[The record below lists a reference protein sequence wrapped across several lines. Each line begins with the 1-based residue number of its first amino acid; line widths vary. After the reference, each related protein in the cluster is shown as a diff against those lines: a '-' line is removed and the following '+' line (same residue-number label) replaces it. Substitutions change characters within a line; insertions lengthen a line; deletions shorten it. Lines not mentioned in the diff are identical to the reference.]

1 MNGPFQVAQAST
13 PGATNNNNSTT
24 RIFSLTK
31 PLGDQAVTINLGYD
45 QKVKVD
51 FSAIANEKITL
62 VHLGD
67 KLIIL
72 FDNKSTLTIEP
83 FFDSRHDGLNN
94 LSVEVAPGRD
104 VSVSEFASLFPIT
117 TDQSVLPAAGDGNG
131 NAQASGA
138 NFSPA
143 SVDPLGIGN
152 PLALLGQEELGT
164 FVTGVDTFD
173 GTPNAAAPTIA
184 VGAGLA
190 LTVDESFIPVVG
202 SLQLPAGSSVAV
214 ADYSTVFAVT
224 APGGV
229 ASQTYALTA
238 TGTVSNLI
246 DTGTGQTVVLVQKG
260 AGEVDGIVTIEGA
273 TVTVF
278 TLTVDAAGHV
288 TMTDLRAVHE
298 ANPADSNDGITL
310 AAGLVSLT
318 VTVTDFNT
326 NTATATLDLGP
337 HVTILDDGPT
347 ITAHEGEIPSLNVD
361 ESFLAAATN
370 AGVDGSG
377 TGPAGS
383 TTDHGFFAGA
393 FTSVAG
399 ADGATIAY
407 TLGIGGTPS
416 GEGGLIDSGLIDSA
430 TGQHVVLVLTPAG
443 VVEGHVGTAA
453 GETVF
458 TLTIDAATAEVTLTQ
473 LRSVHEG
480 SPDSPDD
487 TSEGISLDSVA
498 NLVTLTATITDG
510 DGDKATASIDLG
522 TRVTFHDDG
531 PSIEAVKPSEGDE
544 GGGVPSLNVDESF
557 LTAATNGVDGSGT
570 GPAGAT
576 TDHASFAGMFTSVQ
590 GADHATVSYILG
602 IAAPEE
608 EATLLDSGLI
618 DSATGQ
624 EVVLVLTPAGVVEG
638 HVGTADGETVFT
650 LTVDAATADV
660 TLTQFRAVHENTADN
675 PTDSSEGISLNHIT
689 NLVTLTAII
698 TDNDGDS
705 ASASIDLGALVTFHD
720 DGPSIVASEGKAP
733 SLQVDESFLTAATNG
748 VDGTGMDP
756 AGATTDHASFAGM
769 FTSVQGADHATI
781 VYTLGIATPSQES
794 ESNLVDSGLI
804 DSATGQEVVLVLTA
818 GGAVEGHVGT
828 TGGALVFTLTVD
840 AATAEVTLTQLRS
853 VHENDPTS
861 NNEGISLD
869 HVANLV
875 TLTAT
880 ITDNDGDSASA
891 SIDLGANVTF
901 YDDGPT
907 LSVTAGEGAAVVD
920 ETPGLQTASGAT
932 DVAFSSLTGAIQTL
946 FNGVLHK
953 GFDPD
958 VGHDHSAIGY
968 AVGTGLVTATVNYGA
983 DHGQS
988 EVFALTLGH
997 DGMDSGLKTTEGREI
1012 FLFLENGVIVG
1023 RYDAPNDGNTTV
1035 NHSDPAAFAIAIDPA
1050 TGQVSLAQYVSLNHP
1065 DQATAA
1071 DGFNSYNEAISLA
1084 SGTVSISVTV
1094 TDNDND
1100 SVTKAV
1106 DVSGEIKFLDDG
1118 PKVTVV
1124 VDRHFSVVLDET
1136 PGVQSQDDDTTSSTV
1151 RHLFDSVTNPGNDPD
1166 LTSGEKDHG
1175 AIGFAIGSNA
1185 ALDVTAVF
1193 GADGP
1198 SGGECTNVFSLTLN
1212 GISGYVDSGLQTTDG
1227 KEIYLTLND
1236 HGVIVGRVDTD
1247 GDHHVTAS
1255 DPAAFAI
1262 AIDSDGHVA
1271 TAEYLSLRHP
1281 DPHADDESVQLA
1293 AGTVSATVTIT
1304 DGDGDTASASAD
1316 ISGKIQF
1323 EDDVPVA
1330 HDVTAPTIL
1339 DDEAQTLFT
1348 PVNFGGS
1355 GDVSPSVNT
1364 TSGGAGTLFD
1374 SGADGTKTV
1383 SFAAPSGLQAIYKLP
1398 SGLAGQEIVDFATT
1412 VSGGHTI
1419 LTATGHTSHNVVFT
1433 LDVAAD
1439 GSYTFKVSEPL
1450 VDPVHSTTEENL
1462 SIKIGFTVTDGDGD
1476 QDTGSLTVKVNDDT
1490 PTVEVDQAQQ
1500 NHHDVTLS
1508 TLTLDESIGT
1518 MAGDSNAAT
1527 DDVSGVTTPTLLTLV
1542 NAAKA
1547 IGIVST
1553 PTSDHGTSV
1562 ADLFETHVSFGA
1574 DGPKAAAVSTYS
1586 LTLKDDHGSLVT
1598 NSHTGVETNL
1608 VVTELAGTA
1617 LQGTSDA
1624 QRTVYLFQASDGSIV
1639 GRIGNNPNGDIAL
1652 HIMITGSAS
1661 DPQITVEQYLPM
1673 EHSNHNSADEST
1685 SLTFDNG
1692 DASLGITLTVT
1703 ATDGDGDVATD
1714 SKTVSLADCNTS
1726 LIKIEDDGPTVSLT
1740 ATAITVVHDE
1750 TPGLQTA
1757 ADPNP
1762 ADDVQFG
1769 DLSGAVRTAFT
1780 NVANPG
1786 SDPDLTA
1793 GQMDHGAIGFAKSA
1807 ASLVNVTTDFGTD
1820 GAAISNA
1827 TVLGL
1832 ALGGI
1837 KLANG
1842 GVDSG
1847 LKTTDGHE
1855 IDLFLENGLI
1865 VGRYDG
1871 TDGNTTITNGSNHSS
1886 IDPAAFAIAISQD
1899 GTVSLAQYVSLKNPL
1914 PGSSYDEPT
1923 TALKNVVA
1931 TVTVTDGDGDTAT
1944 KSLDISGQIQFQDDG
1959 PTLSVAAPAA
1969 INGFDFGTF
1978 AINNEWGAGSGIATG
1993 TNGGWTIADANQG
2006 HSGADL
2012 IGNTGGGTVQLE
2024 RVGDGYEGMHSST
2037 GGFMVDLD
2045 ASPRDVKISQTVTG
2059 LADGQTYD
2067 LRFEAGAPFPN
2078 SSHLEVWFGGV
2089 KVGDIAPAG
2098 QMQEYMITLTGGSG
2112 DHSNLLEFR
2121 ETGSPDNQGTY
2132 LANVSV
2138 GEIVIDETAGIQA
2151 DSNEI
2156 ASSTLFDAVAHKG
2169 SDPDMAAQF
2178 AQGTSAAV
2186 SVAANFGAD
2195 GPLGGSAAAGT
2206 VYSLTTNNVDSGL
2219 TTTSGQA
2226 IHLFNETYNGVG
2238 YVVGR
2243 YDSNNS
2249 GTIDGADDAA
2259 FAFTIDPGTGKLSL
2273 VQYVSLHQPNTA
2285 SYDEGVFLK
2294 TGSLSVNVTITDGDG
2309 DAVSKSA
2316 DISANVRFDDDGPH
2330 AVLTVAPESVLTID
2344 ETAGP
2349 DSGTNDVANI
2359 AAVSGLFGAIPGTP
2373 IEIAQ
2378 GSVAV
2383 VSASASSYGADG
2395 QGAPATYALNVSAPN
2410 GVDSGIDATDGRS
2423 VFLFKEGNLIVGRE
2437 ATAGGIADDHGSVAF
2452 AIAIDGSTGK
2462 LTVAEY
2468 TGLYHHN
2475 PLDPNEAATPLTI
2488 LNNVINATVTI
2499 TDGDGDTSTAS
2510 VGIGSQIHFL
2520 DDGPTVV
2527 AAPTNLISNGDFSQ
2541 GTFAPASFGGIA
2553 SAPGSVTGWVFSN
2566 STVEA
2571 PAPGGL
2577 QVERVSDGYLGLHSS
2592 THGSMID
2599 MAASPG
2605 NIQLSQQVSGLVSGQ
2620 TYAVE
2625 FEAGAPYPA
2634 TAELQVLWNN
2644 VVIGTIDPTG
2654 PMTSYSYVVT
2664 ATGIAANDQ
2673 ITFRE
2678 VGLGHAPIPGEA
2690 DEGYHGTYLAN
2701 IAIVATSVVDEDG
2714 LTGPLSF
2721 GNHDSQVGDNVVPN
2735 TDGDNNEATATGN
2748 LNINWGADNA
2758 DKAADTVTGTFAT
2771 LVQDTPGG
2779 AGNRSVTF
2787 TDANVS
2793 FGGASSLT
2801 SQGVAITFSLNADH
2815 TILTGSAG
2823 DRSVFQVS
2831 LSDDGTGSFRFVLL
2845 DQLDHAP
2852 NGNENDIALTFNYTV
2867 TDSDG
2872 DTASSK
2878 FIVSVDDDVPVT
2890 GLNATITVDE
2900 DDLAS
2905 GNHDT
2910 TSPGDDAAS
2919 ITPVTGTLNFS
2930 VGADEPA
2937 TVGFAS
2943 LNGAAVVDTG
2953 THAVTAGGIALH
2965 YYWDSA
2971 SHTLYA
2977 STSTD
2982 TLAHATATAAFKI
2995 QVTDPATGA
3004 YSFSLLGQVD
3014 HPGHNDGVGG
3024 TQTAYEDNIN
3034 INLTYTVTDRD
3045 NDTAAGTLS
3054 VSIDDDIPIIGSG
3067 AATNNL
3073 IVNGSF
3079 ELGHD
3084 DLGNNQWSIYHTIT
3098 GWTSKDIGPAGTAGD
3113 VPFELQTG
3121 NVGGVFA
3128 QDGNTLVELD
3138 SDLKSGDLTGGDH
3151 FNDSGHTNATIQ
3163 QVVAGTQAGQ
3173 SYELT
3178 FYYAP
3183 RPGEG
3188 DADSGSMEVLWNG
3201 TVVKTIDSTGMTPG
3215 VWQLITVS
3223 VVGTGPGD
3231 VLAFQGTGQENTL
3244 GAFIDNVS
3252 LVPVTF
3258 VDEDGLTGPL
3268 SKGNHDSQPGDN
3280 IVPDTDNDHNEAT
3293 STGKLNIKW
3302 GADNLDSGTDTVAG
3316 LFGTL
3321 VQDHP
3326 DGLGDRSVTFTN
3338 TNVAVDG
3345 VSSLTS
3351 HGQAVTFSL
3360 NADGTI
3366 LTGVAGTRTVMEIS
3380 LSDEGTG
3387 AFRVVLL
3394 DQLDHAP
3401 GNNENDIHLTF
3412 NFTATD
3418 SDGDA
3423 VKGNFTVGVDDDVPV
3438 ATGGSIFIGEV
3449 FEGGLGNGLA
3459 PTKVTFSGLALAS
3472 MVSVGADEPATFGLN
3487 GAVTGVVHDS
3497 NGHDVTSQGVT
3508 VKYAVVGGDVIG
3520 FADTS
3525 GDNLFTSGEHEI
3537 FRLHDNGNGLLT
3549 FTLEGQVDNAGS
3561 SASGGHP
3568 LILNLATA
3576 FKATDFDGDSTVLSG
3591 SVSFGVESGTTDPI
3605 VLDLGKSGLAFTSQ
3619 GNGVQFDINGDGAK
3633 DQVAWT
3639 ANGEGGI
3646 LALDVDGSGKIE
3658 NGNELFTPGFAG
3670 GHFANG
3676 IAALASLDAN
3686 HDGVIDSKDPA
3697 FSQLVVWQDAN
3708 HNGVS
3713 DAGEL
3718 TKLTDL
3724 GIKSID
3730 LATTAD
3736 AASIDGQ
3743 HVAATGTFTYVD
3755 GSKGSFVEVDFDTTL
3770 GTTSTPTGAANGTHS
3785 DLPKSGMDQVV
3796 DFTPAGHG
3804 ELNFAAI
3811 NPGVP
3816 AGGEK
3821 FQFSTVDA
3829 PLMHDAFGDNSA
3841 AAAKMALA
3849 ILQAGGTV
3857 DTAHL
3862 PVAH

>member
-1 MNGPFQVAQAST
+1 MNGPFRVAEVSGT
-13 PGATNNNNSTT
+13 TTTTNNTAP
-24 RIFSLTK
+24 RIYTLTK
-31 PLGDQAVTINLGYD
+31 PLGDQAVVVNLGYD

-51 FSAIANEKITL
+51 FSSIANEKITL
-62 VHLGD
+62 VHIGD

-72 FDNKSTLTIEP
+72 FDNKSTLTVEP
-83 FFDSRHDGLNN
+83 FFDSRHDGINN
-94 LSVEVAPGRD
+94 LSIEVAPGRD

-117 TDQSVLPAAGDGNG
+117 TDQSILPAAGDGNG

-138 NFSPA
+138 NFTPS

-152 PLALLGQEELGT
+152 PLALLGQEELGN
-164 FVTGVDTFD
+164 FVVGQDTFD
-173 GTPNAAAPTIA
+173 GTPTAAAPTIA

-202 SLQLPAGSSVAV
+202 SLQLPAGSTVAV
-214 ADYSTVFAVT
+214 ADYSTVFAIT
-224 APGGV
+224 APAGV

-238 TGTVSNLI
+238 TGTASNLI
-246 DTGTGQTVVLVQKG
+246 DSGTGQTVVLVQKG
-260 AGEVDGIVTIEGA
+260 AGEVDGIVTIEGVA
-273 TVTVF
+273 VTVF

-298 ANPADSNDGITL
+298 ANPADSNDGISL

-318 VTVTDFNT
+318 VTVTDVNA
-326 NTATATLDLGP
+326 NVATATIDLGP
-337 HVTILDDGPT
+337 NVTILDDGPT
-347 ITAHEGEIPSLNVD
+347 IAAHEGEIPSLNVD
-361 ESFLAAATN
+361 ESFLTAATN
-370 AGVDGSG
+370 DGVAGSG

-407 TLGIGGTPS
+407 KLGIGGTPS
-416 GEGGLIDSGLIDSA
+416 GEGGLIDSGLIDSS
-430 TGQHVVLVLTPAG
+430 TGAHVVLVLTAGG

-453 GETVF
+453 GATVF
-458 TLTIDAATAEVTLTQ
+458 TLTIDPATAEVTLTQ
-473 LRSVHEG
+473 FRSVHEG

-522 TRVTFHDDG
+522 THVTFHDDG
-531 PSIEAVKPSEGDE
+531 PSISVVRPSEGDE

-557 LTAATNGVDGSGT
+557 LTAATNAGVDGSGT

-590 GADHATVSYILG
+590 GADHAKISYILG
-602 IAAPEE
+602 IAAPDE

-618 DSATGQ
+618 DSATGK

-650 LTVDAATADV
+650 LTVDAATAEVTLTQLRSVHENTADNPTDSSEGISLDRIVNLVTLTAIIVDNDGDSASASIDIGAQITFHDDGPSIIANEGESPSLNVDESFLTAATNGVDGSGTGPAGLTTDHASFAGLFTSVQGADHATIAYTLGIATPSGESSVVDSGLIDSGTGLEVVLVLTPAGVVEGHVGTAAGETVFTLTVDPATADV

-675 PTDSSEGISLNHIT
+675 PTDSSEGISL
-689 NLVTLTAII
+689 
-698 TDNDGDS
+698 
-705 ASASIDLGALVTFHD
+705 DL
-720 DGPSIVASEGKAP
+720 
-733 SLQVDESFLTAATNG
+733 
-748 VDGTGMDP
+748 
-756 AGATTDHASFAGM
+756 
-769 FTSVQGADHATI
+769 
-781 VYTLGIATPSQES
+781 
-794 ESNLVDSGLI
+794 
-804 DSATGQEVVLVLTA
+804 
-818 GGAVEGHVGT
+818 
-828 TGGALVFTLTVD
+828 
-840 AATAEVTLTQLRS
+840 
-853 VHENDPTS
+853 
-861 NNEGISLD
+861 
-869 HVANLV
+869 VANLV

-891 SIDLGANVTF
+891 TIDLGAHVTF
-901 YDDGPT
+901 HDDGPT

-920 ETPGLQTASGAT
+920 ETHGLQTANGAT

-958 VGHDHSAIGY
+958 VSHDHSAIGY
-968 AVGTGLVTATVNYGA
+968 AVGTGLVTATVNSGA
-983 DHGQS
+983 DHIQS
-988 EVFALTLGH
+988 EVFALTLSGN
-997 DGMDSGLKTTEGREI
+997 GIDSGLATTEGREI
-1012 FLFLENGVIVG
+1012 YLFLENGVIVG
-1023 RYDAPNDGNTTV
+1023 RYDAPHDGNTTV
-1035 NHSDPAAFAIAIDPA
+1035 NQSDPAAFAIAIDPA
-1050 TGQVSLAQYVSLNHP
+1050 TGDISIAQYVSLNHP

-1084 SGTVSISVTV
+1084 AGTVSIAVTV
-1094 TDNDND
+1094 TDRDGD
-1100 SVTKAV
+1100 SVTQAA
-1106 DVSGEIKFLDDG
+1106 DVSGAIKFLDDG
-1118 PKVTVV
+1118 PKVTVD

-1136 PGVQSQDDDTTSSTV
+1136 PGVQFEDDDTTSSSV
-1151 RHLFDSVTNPGNDPD
+1151 RHLFDSVTNTGNDPD
-1166 LTSGEKDHG
+1166 LSSGQKDHG
-1175 AIGFAIGSNA
+1175 AIGFAIGSHA
-1185 ALDVTAVF
+1185 ALDVTASF

-1198 SGGECTNVFSLTLN
+1198 SGECSNAFSLTLN
-1212 GISGYVDSGLQTTDG
+1212 GISGSVDSGLQTTDG
-1227 KEIYLTLND
+1227 KEIYLTLE

-1247 GDHHVTAS
+1247 GDHHVSTS

-1262 AIDSDGHVA
+1262 AIDDDGHVA
-1271 TAEYLSLRHP
+1271 TAEYLSLHHG
-1281 DPHADDESVQLA
+1281 DPHASDESVQLA
-1293 AGTVSATVTIT
+1293 SGTISATVTIT

-1323 EDDVPVA
+1323 EDDA
-1330 HDVTAPTIL
+1330 
-1339 DDEAQTLFT
+1339 
-1348 PVNFGGS
+1348 
-1355 GDVSPSVNT
+1355 
-1364 TSGGAGTLFD
+1364 
-1374 SGADGTKTV
+1374 
-1383 SFAAPSGLQAIYKLP
+1383 
-1398 SGLAGQEIVDFATT
+1398 
-1412 VSGGHTI
+1412 
-1419 LTATGHTSHNVVFT
+1419 
-1433 LDVAAD
+1433 
-1439 GSYTFKVSEPL
+1439 
-1450 VDPVHSTTEENL
+1450 
-1462 SIKIGFTVTDGDGD
+1462 
-1476 QDTGSLTVKVNDDT
+1476 
-1490 PTVEVDQAQQ
+1490 
-1500 NHHDVTLS
+1500 
-1508 TLTLDESIGT
+1508 
-1518 MAGDSNAAT
+1518 
-1527 DDVSGVTTPTLLTLV
+1527 
-1542 NAAKA
+1542 
-1547 IGIVST
+1547 
-1553 PTSDHGTSV
+1553 
-1562 ADLFETHVSFGA
+1562 
-1574 DGPKAAAVSTYS
+1574 
-1586 LTLKDDHGSLVT
+1586 
-1598 NSHTGVETNL
+1598 
-1608 VVTELAGTA
+1608 
-1617 LQGTSDA
+1617 
-1624 QRTVYLFQASDGSIV
+1624 
-1639 GRIGNNPNGDIAL
+1639 
-1652 HIMITGSAS
+1652 
-1661 DPQITVEQYLPM
+1661 
-1673 EHSNHNSADEST
+1673 
-1685 SLTFDNG
+1685 
-1692 DASLGITLTVT
+1692 
-1703 ATDGDGDVATD
+1703 
-1714 SKTVSLADCNTS
+1714 
-1726 LIKIEDDGPTVSLT
+1726 
-1740 ATAITVVHDE
+1740 
-1750 TPGLQTA
+1750 
-1757 ADPNP
+1757 
-1762 ADDVQFG
+1762 
-1769 DLSGAVRTAFT
+1769 
-1780 NVANPG
+1780 
-1786 SDPDLTA
+1786 
-1793 GQMDHGAIGFAKSA
+1793 
-1807 ASLVNVTTDFGTD
+1807 
-1820 GAAISNA
+1820 
-1827 TVLGL
+1827 
-1832 ALGGI
+1832 
-1837 KLANG
+1837 
-1842 GVDSG
+1842 
-1847 LKTTDGHE
+1847 
-1855 IDLFLENGLI
+1855 
-1865 VGRYDG
+1865 
-1871 TDGNTTITNGSNHSS
+1871 
-1886 IDPAAFAIAISQD
+1886 
-1899 GTVSLAQYVSLKNPL
+1899 
-1914 PGSSYDEPT
+1914 
-1923 TALKNVVA
+1923 
-1931 TVTVTDGDGDTAT
+1931 
-1944 KSLDISGQIQFQDDG
+1944 
-1959 PTLSVAAPAA
+1959 
-1969 INGFDFGTF
+1969 
-1978 AINNEWGAGSGIATG
+1978 
-1993 TNGGWTIADANQG
+1993 
-2006 HSGADL
+2006 
-2012 IGNTGGGTVQLE
+2012 
-2024 RVGDGYEGMHSST
+2024 
-2037 GGFMVDLD
+2037 
-2045 ASPRDVKISQTVTG
+2045 
-2059 LADGQTYD
+2059 
-2067 LRFEAGAPFPN
+2067 
-2078 SSHLEVWFGGV
+2078 
-2089 KVGDIAPAG
+2089 
-2098 QMQEYMITLTGGSG
+2098 
-2112 DHSNLLEFR
+2112 
-2121 ETGSPDNQGTY
+2121 
-2132 LANVSV
+2132 
-2138 GEIVIDETAGIQA
+2138 
-2151 DSNEI
+2151 
-2156 ASSTLFDAVAHKG
+2156 
-2169 SDPDMAAQF
+2169 
-2178 AQGTSAAV
+2178 
-2186 SVAANFGAD
+2186 
-2195 GPLGGSAAAGT
+2195 
-2206 VYSLTTNNVDSGL
+2206 
-2219 TTTSGQA
+2219 
-2226 IHLFNETYNGVG
+2226 
-2238 YVVGR
+2238 
-2243 YDSNNS
+2243 
-2249 GTIDGADDAA
+2249 
-2259 FAFTIDPGTGKLSL
+2259 
-2273 VQYVSLHQPNTA
+2273 
-2285 SYDEGVFLK
+2285 
-2294 TGSLSVNVTITDGDG
+2294 
-2309 DAVSKSA
+2309 
-2316 DISANVRFDDDGPH
+2316 PH
-2330 AVLTVAPESVLTID
+2330 AVLTVAKNAVLTID

-2349 DSGTNDVANI
+2349 DAGTNDVPNI
-2359 AAVSGLFGAIPGTP
+2359 AAVSGLFSAIPGTP

-2395 QGAPATYALNVSAPN
+2395 QGAPATYALTVATSN

-2423 VFLFKEGNLIVGRE
+2423 VFLYKEGNLIVGRE
-2437 ATAGGIADDHGSVAF
+2437 GTAGGTADANGSVAF

-2488 LNNVINATVTI
+2488 LNNAIKATVTI
-2499 TDGDGDTSTAS
+2499 TDGDGDTSVAS

-2527 AAPTNLISNGDFSQ
+2527 AAPTNLISNGDFSL
-2541 GTFAPASFGGIA
+2541 GTFTPASFGGIA

-2577 QVERVSDGYLGLHSS
+2577 QVERVADGYLGLHSS

-2721 GNHDSQVGDNVVPN
+2721 GNNDSQVGDNVVPN

-2748 LNINWGADNA
+2748 LNIHWGADNA

-2779 AGNRSVTF
+2779 IGNRSVTF

-2793 FGGASSLT
+2793 FAGASSLT

-2815 TILTGSAG
+2815 TVLTGSAG
-2823 DRSVFQVS
+2823 GRSVFEVS
-2831 LSDDGTGSFRFVLL
+2831 LSDDGSGSYRFVLL

-2890 GLNATITVDE
+2890 GVSATITVDE

-2905 GNHDT
+2905 GNHNT

-2919 ITPVTGTLNFS
+2919 VSPVTGTLNFK

-2943 LNGAAVVDTG
+2943 LNGGAVVDTA
-2953 THAVTAGGIALH
+2953 THAVTAGGVALH

-2982 TLAHATATAAFKI
+2982 TLAHAAATAAFKI

-3045 NDTAAGTLS
+3045 NDTATGTLS
-3054 VSIDDDIPIIGSG
+3054 VSIDDDIPVIGSG

-3079 ELGHD
+3079 EQGHD

-3098 GWTSKDIGPAGTAGD
+3098 GWTSKDIGPAGPAGD

-3128 QDGNTLVELD
+3128 QNGNTLLELD
-3138 SDLKSGDLTGGDH
+3138 SDLKSGDLPGGDH
-3151 FNDSGHTNATIQ
+3151 FNDSGHTNTIVQ
-3163 QVVAGTQAGQ
+3163 QVVAGTVADQ

-3188 DADSGSMEVLWNG
+3188 DADSGSMDVLWNG

-3231 VLAFQGTGQENTL
+3231 VLAFQGTGQENSY

-3268 SKGNHDSQPGDN
+3268 STGNHDSQPGDN
-3280 IVPDTDNDHNEAT
+3280 IVPDTDHDANEAT
-3293 STGKLNIKW
+3293 STGNLNIKW
-3302 GADNLDSGTDTVAG
+3302 GADNIDSGTDTVAG

-3326 DGLGDRSVTFTN
+3326 DGVGDRSVTFTN
-3338 TNVAVDG
+3338 TNVTVDG

-3360 NADGTI
+3360 NADGTM
-3366 LTGVAGTRTVMEIS
+3366 LTGVAGARTVMEIS

-3401 GNNENDIHLTF
+3401 GNNENDIFLTF

-3423 VKGNFTVGVDDDVPV
+3423 VKSTFTVGVDDDVPV

-3449 FEGGLGNGLA
+3449 FEGGLGNSLA

-3472 MVSVGADEPATFGLN
+3472 MVSVGADEPGTIGLN
-3487 GAVTGVVHDS
+3487 GAVTGIVHDS
-3497 NGHDVTSQGVT
+3497 TGHNVTSQGIT
-3508 VKYAVVGGDVIG
+3508 VKYAAVGGDVIG
-3520 FADTS
+3520 FADTN
-3525 GDNLFTSGEHEI
+3525 GDNVFTSGEHEI

-3549 FTLEGQVDNAGS
+3549 FTLEDQVDGAGS
-3561 SASGGHP
+3561 SAGGGHP

-3591 SVSFGVESGTTDPI
+3591 SVSFGVESGTSDPI
-3605 VLDLGKSGLAFTSQ
+3605 VLDLGKSGLAFSSSA
-3619 GNGVQFDINGDGAK
+3619 NGVQFDINGDGAK

-3639 ANGEGGI
+3639 ANGEDGI
-3646 LALDVDGSGKIE
+3646 LALDVNGSGKIE

-3686 HDGVIDSKDPA
+3686 HDGVIDSRDPA

-3718 TKLTDL
+3718 TKLADL

-3736 AASIDGQ
+3736 AGSIDGQ
-3743 HVAATGTFTYVD
+3743 HVAAAGTFTYAD
-3755 GSKGSFVEVDFDTTL
+3755 GSKGSFAEVDFDTTL
-3770 GTTSTPTGAANGTHS
+3770 GTSTPTGAANDTHS
-3785 DLPKSGMDQVV
+3785 DLPKGGMDHVV

-3804 ELNFAAI
+3804 ELNFSTI

-3816 AGGEK
+3816 AGGE
-3821 FQFSTVDA
+3821 QSHFSFVDA
-3829 PLMHDAFGDNSA
+3829 PLMHDTFGDNSA

-3857 DTAHL
+3857 DAAHF